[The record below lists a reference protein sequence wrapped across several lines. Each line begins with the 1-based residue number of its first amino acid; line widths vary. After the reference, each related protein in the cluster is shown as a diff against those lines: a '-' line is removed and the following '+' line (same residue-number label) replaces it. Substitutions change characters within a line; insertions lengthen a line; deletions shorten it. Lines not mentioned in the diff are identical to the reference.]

1 MILPFE
7 HDSLALLEVCAEALV
22 PLPSVPNTQEASSL
36 AQTGIL
42 PPAQTVRQRFS
53 DDHALMKQTE
63 SLTGGEYRRMPLM
76 PTMEKETGFSVEAL
90 SRAVERDARRFDANA

>member
-1 MILPFE
+1 MVLPFE
-7 HDSLALLEVCAEALV
+7 NDSLALLTACAEALV
-22 PLPSVPNTQEASSL
+22 PLPGIPNTQEASPL
-36 AQTGIL
+36 AQTEIL

-63 SLTGGEYRRMPLM
+63 SPTGGEYGRIPLM
-76 PTMEKETGFSVEAL
+76 PTMEKESGFSVEAL